1 MSIISHPTTVS
12 HHLWRKKEKK
22 KRKTLLSPY
31 SSFFSNAALMQC
43 LGIVPKHI
51 LFPKHS
57 FLEEEIFLKN
67 LNSGFKFFEVGEIV
81 ACGILNFFA
90 VWEAKVCVCYF
101 HPFSVKVSL
110 SLPTNFVFPN
120 KKITEHILKIENPG
134 QALIF
139 AYRNYQKY
147 NTFTFKR
154 SIFPNCPFSLERR
167 GS

>member
-1 MSIISHPTTVS
+1 MPRNCTEAHFISQA
-12 HHLWRKKEKK
+12 
-22 KRKTLLSPY
+22 
-31 SSFFSNAALMQC
+31 F
-43 LGIVPKHI
+43 
-51 LFPKHS
+51 LFRRR
-57 FLEEEIFLKN
+57 IFLKKN

-101 HPFSVKVSL
+101 HPFSVKVSF

-139 AYRNYQKY
+139 AHRNCQKY